1 MRDEYLKT
9 RVVFA
14 SNKAEIPD
22 ALRETMADLRF
33 EVEQFQ
39 SRGSGWTFKQV
50 NALYLHVAKLRAVAI
65 SKRPIIYI
73 TRSVR

>member
-1 MRDEYLKT
+1 MEVAEGFTTEELVRDEYLKT

-14 SNKAEIPD
+14 SNGAEVSD
-22 ALRETMADLRF
+22 ALRLRETMADLRS

-50 NALYLHVAKLRAVAI
+50 NAL
-65 SKRPIIYI
+65 
-73 TRSVR
+73 